1 MYADMIEKQPNQVEI
16 FYFDFSSE
24 LFLEKD
30 FWGPR
35 HNSKKPWDTLLQRT
49 YQGDVESIEPIYLL
63 LNGPANLL
71 HHQT

>member
-30 FWGPR
+30 F
-35 HNSKKPWDTLLQRT
+35 
-49 YQGDVESIEPIYLL
+49 
-63 LNGPANLL
+63 
-71 HHQT
+71 